1 MDLDMVFNE
10 LSLRIPADS
19 IQIAQQRMS
28 ELIATAREAAELGV
42 KPVIRTHSNFYAS
55 VLANNYS
62 LSDWLADRN
71 TDREELRFLLATAKT
86 PFLADVHNSEIANQ
100 NILSDFY
107 CEDENC
113 EGLGIAHILESLALS
128 IQSEPCWNV
137 NSVVIKIIWLDDDN
151 FNSDIIT
158 VFHANCK
165 EHVKKNIAWIQE
177 RLRTSVSNGLELWER
192 REELFP
198 SLDFCEV
205 ASQQIQNLGT
215 GNPMLRQVIK
225 RLFEL
230 ETSCKNWTV
239 GAFDLD
245 SLPSKT
251 SPESESRLKRL
262 KKQLTFRCPDNKER
276 IFSLHVR
283 MTGASAWRLYFSTD
297 LGIGKVIIGY
307 IGLKIE

>member
-165 EHVKKNIAWIQE
+165 EHVKKI
-177 RLRTSVSNGLELWER
+177 LPGYKSVSEHL
-192 REELFP
+192 
-198 SLDFCEV
+198 
-205 ASQQIQNLGT
+205 
-215 GNPMLRQVIK
+215 
-225 RLFEL
+225 
-230 ETSCKNWTV
+230 
-239 GAFDLD
+239 
-245 SLPSKT
+245 
-251 SPESESRLKRL
+251 
-262 KKQLTFRCPDNKER
+262 
-276 IFSLHVR
+276 
-283 MTGASAWRLYFSTD
+283 
-297 LGIGKVIIGY
+297 
-307 IGLKIE
+307 

>member
-1 MDLDMVFNE
+1 
-10 LSLRIPADS
+10 
-19 IQIAQQRMS
+19 
-28 ELIATAREAAELGV
+28 
-42 KPVIRTHSNFYAS
+42 
-55 VLANNYS
+55 
-62 LSDWLADRN
+62 
-71 TDREELRFLLATAKT
+71 
-86 PFLADVHNSEIANQ
+86 
-100 NILSDFY
+100 
-107 CEDENC
+107 
-113 EGLGIAHILESLALS
+113 
-128 IQSEPCWNV
+128 
-137 NSVVIKIIWLDDDN
+137 
-151 FNSDIIT
+151 
-158 VFHANCK
+158 
-165 EHVKKNIAWIQE
+165 
-177 RLRTSVSNGLELWER
+177 
-192 REELFP
+192 
-198 SLDFCEV
+198 
-205 ASQQIQNLGT
+205 
-215 GNPMLRQVIK
+215 MLRQVIK